1 MVAKFSTGV
10 TALDMAA
17 EHLSAASLNRGHRA
31 ILHRNQAMGCLIRR
45 PKACEDLCQFYLDSC
60 RIRSVRMRAHGAL
73 AVRWVKRLQQIEWR
87 VGTG

>member
-1 MVAKFSTGV
+1 
-10 TALDMAA
+10 
-17 EHLSAASLNRGHRA
+17 
-31 ILHRNQAMGCLIRR
+31 LIRR